1 MSEKKPSVSVIGL
14 GRLGYPLAACFVS
27 KGYDVIGVD
36 SNPWTVQTLN
46 DGILPIHEPGL
57 QDLLLRS
64 KASFKAVLDIKQAVI
79 ESDISV
85 VVVPTPSGPD
95 GIFSNRHVLDVCD
108 SIGNGLSKKSSHHTI
123 ALASTVMPGSTGGEI
138 QRRLEK
144 ASGRIAGD
152 NFGLCY
158 VPAFVA
164 LGSVVR
170 DFLNPDYVL
179 IGECDRKSGDLLEE
193 LYGNVCENSPRVVRM
208 NFVNAELTKLATNTF
223 VSTKITFANMLAQF
237 CELIPGAHVDTVTSA
252 LGMDTRIG
260 DKYLKGGMA
269 YGGPCLVRDNVALS
283 AFAREKGSQASL
295 SESTDKANHSETDRL
310 VSLIKKVRKGCGVV
324 GVLGI
329 TYKAG
334 TDVID
339 DSPGIILVQ
348 ALLNEDI
355 PVKVYDPAAMT
366 HARKVLGNTPVF
378 METAEACI
386 QQSNIVVIATPWDE
400 FSSLE
405 SVFCSSTDLRVII
418 DCWRVLEGI
427 AIGEATSYIPLGRGP
442 QLLEQ

>member
-1 MSEKKPSVSVIGL
+1 
-14 GRLGYPLAACFVS
+14 
-27 KGYDVIGVD
+27 
-36 SNPWTVQTLN
+36 
-46 DGILPIHEPGL
+46 
-57 QDLLLRS
+57 
-64 KASFKAVLDIKQAVI
+64 
-79 ESDISV
+79 
-85 VVVPTPSGPD
+85 
-95 GIFSNRHVLDVCD
+95 
-108 SIGNGLSKKSSHHTI
+108 
-123 ALASTVMPGSTGGEI
+123 
-138 QRRLEK
+138 
-144 ASGRIAGD
+144 
-152 NFGLCY
+152 
-158 VPAFVA
+158 
-164 LGSVVR
+164 
-170 DFLNPDYVL
+170 
-179 IGECDRKSGDLLEE
+179 
-193 LYGNVCENSPRVVRM
+193 
-208 NFVNAELTKLATNTF
+208 
-223 VSTKITFANMLAQF
+223 
-237 CELIPGAHVDTVTSA
+237 
-252 LGMDTRIG
+252 
-260 DKYLKGGMA
+260 MA

-310 VSLIKKVRKGCGVV
+310 VSLIKKVRKGGGVV

-386 QQSNIVVIATPWDE
+386 QQSNVVVIATPWDE